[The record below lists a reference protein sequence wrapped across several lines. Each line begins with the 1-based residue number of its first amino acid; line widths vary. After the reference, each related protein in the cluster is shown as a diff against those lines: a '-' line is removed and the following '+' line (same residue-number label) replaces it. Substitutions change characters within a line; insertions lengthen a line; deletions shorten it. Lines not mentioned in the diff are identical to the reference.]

1 VVCLC
6 NMYLMYDVDV
16 QHGVASDTSMH
27 DVGRS
32 DDWDGGCLTMH
43 GVMDILAV
51 LYKTLS
57 TFLLLP
63 FISSGCVSVEGI
75 SILIAV
81 PARETNNATHRPIS
95 LESRSQQHQLGPSIT
110 DHRCHITWLESH
122 VMWLCISYSS
132 TLRSVSLQVQHHCI
146 AGQAA
151 SRGHHLL

>member
-1 VVCLC
+1 
-6 NMYLMYDVDV
+6 MYLMYDVDV

-95 LESRSQQHQLGPSIT
+95 LESRSQQHQLGPSVT
-110 DHRCHITWLESH
+110 DL
-122 VMWLCISYSS
+122 
-132 TLRSVSLQVQHHCI
+132 
-146 AGQAA
+146 GFQAM
-151 SRGHHLL
+151 